1 MQFWSSTWEAL
12 VTITGGI
19 IAVALLAVL
28 VSKKSN
34 TAQVIQSAGS
44 AFGNSLG
51 VAVSPVTGQ
60 QYKIDL
66 SYPGSGGFG
75 GMGGLGS
82 SAFGY

>member
-28 VSKKSN
+28 VSKKSA
-34 TAQVIQSAGS
+34 TADVIHAAGS

-60 QYKIDL
+60 QYRIDL
-66 SYPGSGGFG
+66 SYPSSGGFG
-75 GMGGLGS
+75 SLPQLPSLG
-82 SAFGY
+82 Y